1 MVFAGGG
8 PGPRAPQ
15 FALGLRY
22 DCGSGVARDYEAAFA
37 WYLRAARQGH
47 ARAQFNLGLMHASG
61 QGARRDLLA
70 AYAWLLQAARGG
82 ECAAQAYL
90 ARVSAHEP
98 GATVARGAPAR
109 RIARRLRRDW
119 ARLLYILTVQ
129 GTFRGVNGPARR
141 RPPSVRPARPPARRT
156 GRRWR
161 SIPLTNGAA
170 PRALLARRV
179 APELVHWTGPQ
190 DHGELFARAALA
202 PPLRIGRKL
211 MGMLEGAACCR
222 APQRWALL
230 YRVLWRWQQGDH
242 AVLSAADRD
251 GARLHAMVR
260 AVRRAE
266 RDMHARIRF
275 RERRADAGPPRFVA
289 WFEPAHDVLP
299 RVARHFMPAAWAASA
314 G

>member
-1 MVFAGGG
+1 MASMDQLAAGRR
-8 PGPRAPQ
+8 RAPGAAACVADGQ
-15 FALGLRY
+15 ALAVHSFDEWR
-22 DCGSGVARDYEAAFA
+22 
-37 WYLRAARQGH
+37 RAAR
-47 ARAQFNLGLMHASG
+47 L
-61 QGARRDLLA
+61 
-70 AYAWLLQAARGG
+70 
-82 ECAAQAYL
+82 
-90 ARVSAHEP
+90 
-98 GATVARGAPAR
+98 
-109 RIARRLRRDW
+109 
-119 ARLLYILTVQ
+119 
-129 GTFRGVNGPARR
+129 
-141 RPPSVRPARPPARRT
+141 
-156 GRRWR
+156 
-161 SIPLTNGAA
+161 
-170 PRALLARRV
+170 LLARRV

-190 DHGELFARAALA
+190 DDGELFARAQLAPAGPGGAVQA

-299 RVARHFMPAAWAASA
+299 RVARHFAGRMGRVSWMIATPDASVMWDGAALHSTGALMGGPGEIEA
-314 G
+314 GDAPWLTYCRSIYLPDRLHTELLDGGRAEGL

>member
-1 MVFAGGG
+1 MA
-8 PGPRAPQ
+8 PRRARCCCAP
-15 FALGLRY
+15 R
-22 DCGSGVARDYEAAFA
+22 
-37 WYLRAARQGH
+37 
-47 ARAQFNLGLMHASG
+47 
-61 QGARRDLLA
+61 GART
-70 AYAWLLQAARGG
+70 
-82 ECAAQAYL
+82 
-90 ARVSAHEP
+90 
-98 GATVARGAPAR
+98 GALDRPA
-109 RIARRLRRDW
+109 
-119 ARLLYILTVQ
+119 
-129 GTFRGVNGPARR
+129 GPWRA
-141 RPPSVRPARPPARRT
+141 VRPRSRR
-156 GRRWR
+156 
-161 SIPLTNGAA
+161 
-170 PRALLARRV
+170 
-179 APELVHWTGPQ
+179 
-190 DHGELFARAALA
+190 A

-299 RVARHFMPAAWAASA
+299 RVARHFMAAWAASA